1 MIWHNHT
8 ADEVLQEL
16 NTDREAGLSE
26 ETAQQRLAE
35 YGENRLQE
43 KPPVSLWRRFVRQLQ
58 DAMVLILLLAA
69 AVSLALCL
77 YDRFVSGKPADWVE
91 PVVIVG
97 IVLLNA
103 VLGVVQES
111 RAEAALAALQ
121 ALSSPNVRVRRDG
134 QVRTVPASEVVPGDI
149 V

>member
-1 MIWHNHT
+1 MT
-8 ADEVLQEL
+8 A
-16 NTDREAGLSE
+16 LS
-26 ETAQQRLAE
+26 
-35 YGENRLQE
+35 
-43 KPPVSLWRRFVRQLQ
+43 
-58 DAMVLILLLAA
+58 AA
-69 AVSLALCL
+69 S
-77 YDRFVSGKPADWVE
+77 PADWVE

-121 ALSSPNVRVRRDG
+121 ALSSPNARVRRDG

-149 V
+149 VELEAGDLVPADCRLLEAYALKCKESAPDRRGAAGGKAGGGRLCGHHAAG